1 MALINFSDID
11 CKQSIDKTNK
21 TIIFNNSEIEILNYL
36 SAQDKYDLVMVTL
49 QKSFEDGI
57 YNLVKMQIY
66 FDLHL
71 VLLYTNIVFSME
83 DREDEINLYDLC
95 ARSGLISAVKN
106 AIGDIQVQE
115 LWDTVVQNANHMM
128 GYHSSFE
135 SGMINIGQMISDK
148 IKIVLDTLREISPEL
163 IQEISEASP
172 KLGALLKPVAAMA
185 NNIDSQE

>member
-11 CKQSIDKTNK
+11 CKQSINRINK

-36 SAQDKYDLVMVTL
+36 SAQDRYDLIMATL

-83 DREDEINLYDLC
+83 EREDEINLYDLC

-115 LWDTVVQNANHMM
+115 LWNMVIQNAEHMM
-128 GYHSSFE
+128 RYYSSFE
-135 SGMINIGQMISDK
+135 NGMINIGQMMSDK
-148 IKIVLDTLREISPEL
+148 IKVILNTIKEINPEL
-163 IQEISEASP
+163 IQEVVKNTPKFEELVKPADTTINISA
-172 KLGALLKPVAAMA
+172 
-185 NNIDSQE
+185 QE